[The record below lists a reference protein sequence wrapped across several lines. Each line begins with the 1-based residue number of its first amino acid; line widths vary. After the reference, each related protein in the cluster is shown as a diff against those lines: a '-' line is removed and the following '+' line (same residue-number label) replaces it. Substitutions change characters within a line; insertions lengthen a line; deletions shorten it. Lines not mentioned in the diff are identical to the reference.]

1 MPVTL
6 LAALIIA
13 FGFEGTAPAGALSG
27 VDLAG
32 RLADAAIGVGFVA
45 AVALGYAA
53 IVRRGMVGGGEPS
66 RGLRK
71 LRGVAGPTIDVVS
84 LVVYAWI
91 IHVAGWPRAMG
102 EVAGRWGSACVAVSV
117 FAPYLVE
124 RLAVAVGMHAAE
136 RAWRRGRGPGLGSH
150 LVRRGRQLLGL
161 FLPLALVSG
170 LGREVGRH
178 ITVGGPM
185 APYVE
190 LAGMAAS
197 AALVLCLAPLFIR
210 LSWPT
215 HRLEDGPLRDR
226 LERLSKRLGFR
237 CTQILVWET
246 GGGVVNAGVTG
257 LLPFFRYVL
266 LSDALIAELDPREV
280 EAVFGHEVGHVAHRH
295 FRDYGLFL
303 IGSLGVLTLADRVA
317 AWALP
322 MESSAWASTGRSA
335 CWLLA
340 MGGYFLGV
348 FGLLSRRFERQAD
361 VYGCRAVSCGRQ
373 DCPPTHADVNA
384 ADSGIGLTPL
394 CPAGI
399 RIFAGAL
406 TRVAESNG
414 MQEGPLAAF
423 LAWRHGRISR
433 RVAFLLRMEGRPEAE
448 PRFQRGVV
456 RLRLMVGAGLVAAW
470 ILAAR
475 G

>member
-13 FGFEGTAPAGALSG
+13 FGFEGAGATGPLTRAELL
-27 VDLAG
+27 D
-32 RLADAAIGVGFVA
+32 RLADAAMGVGCVA
-45 AVALGYAA
+45 LVALGYAA
-53 IVRRGMVGGGEPS
+53 IVRRSMGRGEPWG
-66 RGLRK
+66 GLRRV
-71 LRGVAGPTIDVVS
+71 RGVAGPSLDVLS

-91 IHVAGWPRAMG
+91 IHRVGWPRAMAAVG
-102 EVAGRWGSACVAVSV
+102 GRGGAGAVAALT
-117 FAPYLVE
+117 FAPYILA

-136 RAWRRGRGPGLGSH
+136 RAWRRGRGPGLGRH
-150 LVRRGRQLLGL
+150 LVQRGRQLLGL
-161 FLPLALVSG
+161 FLPMAVVSG

-178 ITVGGPM
+178 LRVDGRL

-190 LAGMAAS
+190 ILGMAGS
-197 AALVLCLAPLFIR
+197 AAVVLCLAPLFVR
-210 LSWPT
+210 LSFPT
-215 HRLEDGPLRDR
+215 HRLPDGPLRDR
-226 LERLSKRLGFR
+226 LERLSRRLGFR

-257 LLPFFRYVL
+257 LLPWFRYVL
-266 LSDALIAELDPREV
+266 LSDALIEELEPREV
-280 EAVFGHEVGHVAHRH
+280 EAVFGHEVGHVAHHH

-303 IGSLGVLTLADRVA
+303 VGSLGVLSLADRLA
-317 AWALP
+317 DTALP
-322 MESSAWASTGRSA
+322 PGTASWARSA
-335 CWLLA
+335 CWLA
-340 MGGYFLGV
+340 ATGGYFLGV
-348 FGLLSRRFERQAD
+348 FGILSRRFERQAD
-361 VYGCRAVSCGRQ
+361 VYGCRAVSCGRD

-384 ADSGIGLTPL
+384 SNTVAGLTPL

-406 TRVAESNG
+406 ARVAVLNG
-414 MQEGPLAAF
+414 MDEGPLAPL

-433 RVAFLLRMEGRPEAE
+433 RVAFLLRLEGRPEAE

-456 RLRLMVGAGLVAAW
+456 WLRLAVGAALVGAW
-470 ILAAR
+470 VMASR